1 MSKSEV
7 IQNLLDELNNQNQ
20 IYIAIIGIILTVIAL
35 GFTLFSFMQL
45 RFSDKQIKKMEDDF
59 KKDFKQD
66 FKIEE
71 NNEVLKDMMATL
83 MEVRKNEKLLK
94 EEISTATDLNFENSS
109 FLLSQVDG
117 DTHTLELNNMLINFN
132 TTFDKAISTHKLNL
146 STLQH
151 VIVNLINCLQKIRK
165 YKIGNDE
172 QVYYKIKKLCADL
185 SSQSDISIQ
194 ENSDMNRYFT
204 QHSLLKCLKSLESE
218 LKEYDKYM
226 NNELEDHD
234 ID

>member
-20 IYIAIIGIILTVIAL
+20 IYIAIIGIILTVIGL

-59 KKDFKQD
+59 KQD

-71 NNEVLKDMMATL
+71 NNEALKDMKATL
-83 MEVRKNEKLLK
+83 VKARKNEKLLK
-94 EEISTATDLNFENSS
+94 EEIITATDLNLENSS

-151 VIVNLINCLQKIRK
+151 VIVNLINCLQRIRRYKIR
-165 YKIGNDE
+165 YDE
-172 QVYYKIKKLCADL
+172 EAYYKINSLFDKL
-185 SSQSDISIQ
+185 SRQSTISIQ
-194 ENSDMNRYFT
+194 ANPDMNRYFT
-204 QHSLLKCLKSLESE
+204 QHSLLKCLTSLKSEI
-218 LKEYDKYM
+218 KECDKYM

>member
-20 IYIAIIGIILTVIAL
+20 IYIAIIGTILAVL
-35 GFTLFSFMQL
+35 GLAFTIFSFMQR

-71 NNEVLKDMMATL
+71 NNEVLKDMKATL
-83 MEVRKNEKLLK
+83 VKARKNEKLLK
-94 EEISTATDLNFENSS
+94 EEIITATDLNLENSS
-109 FLLSQVDG
+109 FLLSQVYG
-117 DTHTLELNNMLINFN
+117 DTHTPELNNMLINFN

-151 VIVNLINCLQKIRK
+151 VIVNLINCLQRIRRYKIR
-165 YKIGNDE
+165 YDE
-172 QVYYKIKKLCADL
+172 EAYYKINSLFDKL
-185 SSQSDISIQ
+185 SRQSTISIQ
-194 ENSDMNRYFT
+194 ANSDMNRYFT
-204 QHSLLKCLKSLESE
+204 QHSLLKCLKSLKSE
-218 LKEYDKYM
+218 IKECDKYM

>member
-20 IYIAIIGIILTVIAL
+20 IYIAIIGIILTVIGL

-71 NNEVLKDMMATL
+71 NNEVLKDMKATL
-83 MEVRKNEKLLK
+83 VEVRKNEKLLK

-117 DTHTLELNNMLINFN
+117 DTNTPELRNMLINFN
-132 TTFDKAISTHKLNL
+132 TTFDKAISTHNLNL

-151 VIVNLINCLQKIRK
+151 VIVNFINCLQKIRK
-165 YKIGNDE
+165 YKIGHDE
-172 QVYYKIKKLCADL
+172 QVYYKINSLCDKL

-204 QHSLLKCLKSLESE
+204 QYSLLECRKSLNSE
-218 LKEYDKYM
+218 IKECNKYM

>member
-20 IYIAIIGIILTVIAL
+20 IYIAIIGTILAVL
-35 GFTLFSFMQL
+35 GLAFTIFSFMQR
-45 RFSDKQIKKMEDDF
+45 RFSDKQIQKMEDDF
-59 KKDFKQD
+59 KHDFKQD

-71 NNEVLKDMMATL
+71 NNEVLRDMRATL
-83 MEVRKNEKLLK
+83 AEVRKSEKLLK
-94 EEISTATDLNFENSS
+94 QELITATDLNFENSS

-151 VIVNLINCLQKIRK
+151 VIVNLINCLQRIRRYKIR
-165 YKIGNDE
+165 YDE
-172 QVYYKIKKLCADL
+172 EAYYKINSLFDKL
-185 SSQSDISIQ
+185 SRQSTISIQ
-194 ENSDMNRYFT
+194 ANSDMNRYFT
-204 QHSLLKCLKSLESE
+204 QHSLLKCLKSLKSE
-218 LKEYDKYM
+218 LKECDKYM

>member
-20 IYIAIIGIILTVIAL
+20 IYIAIIGTILAVL
-35 GFTLFSFMQL
+35 GLAFTIFSFMQR
-45 RFSDKQIKKMEDDF
+45 RFSDKQIQKMEDDF
-59 KKDFKQD
+59 KHDFKQD

-71 NNEVLKDMMATL
+71 NNEVLRDMRATL
-83 MEVRKNEKLLK
+83 AEVRKSEKLLK
-94 EEISTATDLNFENSS
+94 QEIITATDLNFENSS

-151 VIVNLINCLQKIRK
+151 VIVNLINCLQRIKRYKIR
-165 YKIGNDE
+165 YDE
-172 QVYYKIKKLCADL
+172 EAYYKINSLFDKL
-185 SSQSDISIQ
+185 SRQSTISIQ
-194 ENSDMNRYFT
+194 ANSDMNRYFT
-204 QHSLLKCLKSLESE
+204 QHSLLKCLKSLKSE
-218 LKEYDKYM
+218 LKECDKYM

>member
-20 IYIAIIGIILTVIAL
+20 IYIAIIGTILAVL
-35 GFTLFSFMQL
+35 GLAFTIFSFMQR
-45 RFSDKQIKKMEDDF
+45 RFSDKQIQKMEDDF
-59 KKDFKQD
+59 KHDFKQD

-71 NNEVLKDMMATL
+71 NNEVLRDMRATL
-83 MEVRKNEKLLK
+83 AEVRKSEKLLK
-94 EEISTATDLNFENSS
+94 QEIITATDLNFENSS

-151 VIVNLINCLQKIRK
+151 VIVNLINCLQRIRRYKIR
-165 YKIGNDE
+165 YDE
-172 QVYYKIKKLCADL
+172 EAYYKINSLFDKL
-185 SSQSDISIQ
+185 SRQSTISIQ
-194 ENSDMNRYFT
+194 ANSDMNRYFT
-204 QHSLLKCLKSLESE
+204 QHSLLKCLKSLKSE
-218 LKEYDKYM
+218 LKECDKYM

>member
-20 IYIAIIGIILTVIAL
+20 IYIAIIGTILAVL
-35 GFTLFSFMQL
+35 GLAFTIFSFMQR
-45 RFSDKQIKKMEDDF
+45 RFSDKQIQKMEDDF
-59 KKDFKQD
+59 KHDFKQD

-71 NNEVLKDMMATL
+71 NNEVLRDMRATL
-83 MEVRKNEKLLK
+83 AEVRKSEKLLK
-94 EEISTATDLNFENSS
+94 QEIITATDLNFENSS

-117 DTHTLELNNMLINFN
+117 DTHTLELNNMLTNFN

-151 VIVNLINCLQKIRK
+151 VIVNLINCLQRIRR
-165 YKIGNDE
+165 YRIRYDE
-172 QVYYKIKKLCADL
+172 EAYDIINSLFDKL
-185 SSQSDISIQ
+185 SSQSIISIQ
-194 ENSDMNRYFT
+194 KNSDMNRYFT
-204 QHSLLKCLKSLESE
+204 QHSLLECLKSLKSE
-218 LKEYDKYM
+218 LKECDKYM

>member
-20 IYIAIIGIILTVIAL
+20 IYIAIIGTILAVL
-35 GFTLFSFMQL
+35 GLAFTIFSFMQR
-45 RFSDKQIKKMEDDF
+45 RFSDKQIQKMEEDF
-59 KKDFKQD
+59 KHDFKQD

-71 NNEVLKDMMATL
+71 NNEVLRDMRATL
-83 MEVRKNEKLLK
+83 AEVRKSEKLLK
-94 EEISTATDLNFENSS
+94 QEIITATDLNFENSS

-151 VIVNLINCLQKIRK
+151 VIVNLINCLQRIRRYKIR
-165 YKIGNDE
+165 YDE
-172 QVYYKIKKLCADL
+172 EAYYKINSLFDKL
-185 SSQSDISIQ
+185 SRQSTISIQ
-194 ENSDMNRYFT
+194 ANSDMNRYFT
-204 QHSLLKCLKSLESE
+204 QHSLLKCLKSLKSE
-218 LKEYDKYM
+218 LKECDKYM

>member
-20 IYIAIIGIILTVIAL
+20 IYIAIIGTILAVL
-35 GFTLFSFMQL
+35 GLAFTIFSFMQR
-45 RFSDKQIKKMEDDF
+45 RFSDKQIQKMEDDF
-59 KKDFKQD
+59 KHDFKQD

-71 NNEVLKDMMATL
+71 NNEVLRDMRATL
-83 MEVRKNEKLLK
+83 AEVHKSEKLLK
-94 EEISTATDLNFENSS
+94 QEIITATDLNFENSS

-151 VIVNLINCLQKIRK
+151 VIVNLINCLQRIRR
-165 YKIGNDE
+165 YRIRYDE
-172 QVYYKIKKLCADL
+172 EAYDIISSLFDKL
-185 SSQSDISIQ
+185 SSQSIISIQ
-194 ENSDMNRYFT
+194 KNSDMNRYFT
-204 QHSLLKCLKSLESE
+204 QHSLLECLKSLKSE
-218 LKEYDKYM
+218 LKECDKYM
-226 NNELEDHD
+226 NNELEDYD

>member
-20 IYIAIIGIILTVIAL
+20 IYIAIIGTILAVL
-35 GFTLFSFMQL
+35 GLAFTIFSFMQR
-45 RFSDKQIKKMEDDF
+45 RFSDKQIQKMEDDF
-59 KKDFKQD
+59 KHDFKQD

-71 NNEVLKDMMATL
+71 NNEVLRDMRATL
-83 MEVRKNEKLLK
+83 AEVRKSEKLLK
-94 EEISTATDLNFENSS
+94 QEIITATDLNFENSS

-151 VIVNLINCLQKIRK
+151 VIVNLINCLQRIRR
-165 YKIGNDE
+165 YRIRYDE
-172 QVYYKIKKLCADL
+172 EAYDIINSLFDKL
-185 SSQSDISIQ
+185 SSQSIISIQ
-194 ENSDMNRYFT
+194 KNSDMNRYFT
-204 QHSLLKCLKSLESE
+204 QHSLLECLKSLKSE
-218 LKEYDKYM
+218 LKECDKYM